1 MTTKQLYLKY
11 QTPNNLQKHMLRVAS
26 LSLIILD
33 NLNGK
38 KLSND
43 DIITCA
49 LFHDVAKLVTFNPNK
64 QKQFIKSEKELEKII
79 KSINKMIYE
88 YGTNEH
94 EAVIKIF
101 QEMGCNKNT
110 IRLIGNLEWI
120 YLFKLLEK
128 RDLESLILIYADMR
142 IGVEGIIPLQDR
154 FEDLRKRAPFDG
166 IEKVFNLTGELES
179 FIQSMVSIDLSLI
192 KNEDIE
198 FNFKSLLNRNMI

>member
-1 MTTKQLYLKY
+1 
-11 QTPNNLQKHMLRVAS
+11 
-26 LSLIILD
+26 
-33 NLNGK
+33 
-38 KLSND
+38 
-43 DIITCA
+43 
-49 LFHDVAKLVTFNPNK
+49 
-64 QKQFIKSEKELEKII
+64 
-79 KSINKMIYE
+79 
-88 YGTNEH
+88 
-94 EAVIKIF
+94 
-101 QEMGCNKNT
+101 MGCNKNT

>member
-1 MTTKQLYLKY
+1 
-11 QTPNNLQKHMLRVAS
+11 MLRVAS

-101 QEMGCNKNT
+101 
-110 IRLIGNLEWI
+110 
-120 YLFKLLEK
+120 
-128 RDLESLILIYADMR
+128 
-142 IGVEGIIPLQDR
+142 
-154 FEDLRKRAPFDG
+154 
-166 IEKVFNLTGELES
+166 
-179 FIQSMVSIDLSLI
+179 
-192 KNEDIE
+192 
-198 FNFKSLLNRNMI
+198 RNN